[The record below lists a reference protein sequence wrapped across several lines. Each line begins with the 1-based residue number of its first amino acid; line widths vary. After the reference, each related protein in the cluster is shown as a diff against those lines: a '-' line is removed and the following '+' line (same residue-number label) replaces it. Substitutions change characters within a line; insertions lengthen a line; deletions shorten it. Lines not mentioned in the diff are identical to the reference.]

1 VKNYLRSII
10 RYFHYISSKYLGD
23 KVYLF
28 TKENPKYSEY
38 SIGRFSY
45 GAPKVLRWGNDSKLE
60 IGSFCSIADDVFILL
75 SGEHQPDWITMYPFN
90 VLFSEF
96 QRFSGHSTTK
106 GDVIIGNDVW
116 IGTNVIILS
125 GVKIG
130 DGAVIGAG
138 SVVTKDVEPYAI
150 VAGNPAKLVRM
161 RFDEETVD
169 ILLRIKWWNWDIQH
183 IREDM
188 PLLLS
193 NRVKEFIDKNLT
205 VDSSSKSKLKQ

>member
-1 VKNYLRSII
+1 VKNYLKLII
-10 RYFHYISSKYLGD
+10 KYFYSVATKYLSE
-23 KVYLF
+23 
-28 TKENPKYSEY
+28 KENIFIQKNPEYSKY

-45 GAPKVLRWGNDSKLE
+45 GAPKVLRWGGDSKLE
-60 IGSFCSIADDVFILL
+60 IGGFCSIADNVSILL
-75 SGEHQPDWITMYPFN
+75 GGEHQPDWITTYPFSR
-90 VLFSEF
+90 LFAEF

-106 GDVIIGNDVW
+106 GDVIVGNDVW

-150 VAGNPAKLVRM
+150 VGGNPARVIRM
-161 RFDEETVD
+161 RFNQETID
-169 ILLRIKWWNWDIQH
+169 SLLRIKWWNWDIQH
-183 IREDM
+183 IRKDM

-193 NRVKEFIDKNLT
+193 NRVQEFIDKNLT
-205 VDSSSKSKLKQ
+205 VIS